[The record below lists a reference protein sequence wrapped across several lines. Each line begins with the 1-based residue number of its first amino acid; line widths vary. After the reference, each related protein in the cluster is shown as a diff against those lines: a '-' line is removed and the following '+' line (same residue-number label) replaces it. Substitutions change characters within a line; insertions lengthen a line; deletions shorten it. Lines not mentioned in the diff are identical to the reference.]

1 MDFTELIRKANLA
14 KKEIENTRNI
24 ANEIKTKLIE
34 NGAEIKEDTKFEE
47 LPNII
52 SESNLGNCKWKRPK
66 KWLDMPNIIMEE
78 SKYIPLMMRQPQP
91 APKSLDT
98 NSFSE
103 SFQSFLRITE
113 GANLSEVTTHVVGN
127 NFYVSANDMAYVM
140 LCDISKNSNDNIITF
155 EGVNLAGFF
164 HLLILI
170 WHTLIIIKHH
180 FYQIYLYK

>member
-1 MDFTELIRKANLA
+1 ME
-14 KKEIENTRNI
+14 
-24 ANEIKTKLIE
+24 KT
-34 NGAEIKEDTKFEE
+34 
-47 LPNII
+47 
-52 SESNLGNCKWKRPK
+52 K

-78 SKYIPLMMRQPQP
+78 SKYIPLMMRQQSQP

-103 SFQSFLRITE
+103 SFHLFLNMTDGE
-113 GANLSEVTTHVVGN
+113 NLSKVTTHVDGN